1 MKGVCRVWKAGRP
14 RAGFGVVLLLA
25 GLLGAWSAGRAEQV
39 SSLPQ
44 PTDYVS
50 DFAHVLS
57 PEAIARLDGIC
68 GELDH
73 SKAGAQIAVVT
84 VHTLDGDDA
93 ADYATRLYERYKIGS
108 KATDRGILVLLAVDD
123 HKRFIETG
131 YGLEGILPD
140 GKVGD
145 IGRSTVP
152 DLRASD
158 FDGAV
163 TLAVG
168 EIAEVIAGDAHITLN
183 LNDPAPVAAR
193 QPQPH
198 SSPWGKLILL
208 ILVLVFF
215 GGFSLLRMLL
225 GFGLFF
231 GGWGGGPWMGGT
243 MGRGGFGGGG
253 FGGGDGGGG
262 FGGFGGGATGGG
274 GAGGIW

>member
-1 MKGVCRVWKAGRP
+1 MKGVCRVWKAGCSI
-14 RAGFGVVLLLA
+14 ALLVA
-25 GLLGAWSAGRAEQV
+25 GLLGVSSAAARAEQV

-73 SKAGAQIAVVT
+73 SKASAQIAVVT

-145 IGRSTVP
+145 IGRSMVP

-168 EIAEVIAGDAHITLN
+168 EIAEVIADDAHITLN

-243 MGRGGFGGGG
+243 IGGGGFGGGG

-274 GAGGIW
+274 GAGGSW